1 MDKAFQ
7 DIKAALLSAPA
18 LSLPDVTKP
27 FLLYV
32 DENRGVA
39 KGCYSRDW
47 DLGKDQWHIFQKNWT
62 QWLVDDLP
70 ACVWWLL
77 WPC

>member
-32 DENRGVA
+32 DESRGVA
-39 KGCYSRDW
+39 KGLLRQK
-47 DLGKDQWHIFQKNWT
+47 LGPWKRPVEYLSKKT
-62 QWLVDDLP
+62 GP
-70 ACVWWLL
+70 SG
-77 WPC
+77 